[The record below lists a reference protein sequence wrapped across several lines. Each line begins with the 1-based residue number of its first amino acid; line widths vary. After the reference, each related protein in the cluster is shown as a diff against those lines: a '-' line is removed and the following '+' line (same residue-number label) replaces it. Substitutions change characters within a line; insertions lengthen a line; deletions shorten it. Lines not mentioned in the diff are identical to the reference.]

1 MVSSWL
7 WVLPFC
13 NNGVVMVIND
23 KLEYNTELLMIT
35 MEECGELVEA
45 CSKAIRCED
54 YYDNEKLIEE
64 VGDVQVMIN
73 MLLEKE
79 LIHPKDIMKRMK
91 YKKEK
96 LQKYSNLI

>member
-1 MVSSWL
+1 
-7 WVLPFC
+7 
-13 NNGVVMVIND
+13 MVIND

-54 YYDNEKLIEE
+54 YYDNEKLIVE
-64 VGDVQVMIN
+64 VGYVQVMIY

-79 LIHPKDIMKRMK
+79 LNHPKDIMKRMK

>member
-1 MVSSWL
+1 
-7 WVLPFC
+7 
-13 NNGVVMVIND
+13 
-23 KLEYNTELLMIT
+23 
-35 MEECGELVEA
+35 MEECGELGEA